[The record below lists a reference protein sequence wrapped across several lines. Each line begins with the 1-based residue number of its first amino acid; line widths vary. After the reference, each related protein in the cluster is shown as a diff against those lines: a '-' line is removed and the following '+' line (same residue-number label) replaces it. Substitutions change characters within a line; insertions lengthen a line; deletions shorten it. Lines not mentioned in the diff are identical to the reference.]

1 MFKFRD
7 LHPQVKA
14 NREAV
19 EFLFQWP
26 LPQNV
31 WINGE
36 SGRGKSHL
44 ARCVLWRYKAKWQ
57 QRCEHTRTSS
67 WLSGPQLRNIANEL
81 PNDRKEDIEH
91 LSRVDLL
98 IIDDM
103 DKVNLDNAKPLEVL
117 WSVLEGRQQRHQR
130 TLITSNMTAKALVQV
145 WKTVCASNPTLPMAI
160 IDRIKPCKGFTIEG
174 PESLRGVCVPEPMC
188 IADIGEIVAPGAA
201 QALQRAVSTG
211 NLAALA
217 SMEGE

>member
-1 MFKFRD
+1 MFKFKD

-19 EFLFQWP
+19 EFLHQWP
-26 LPQNV
+26 LPQNA

-57 QRCEHTRTSS
+57 QRAEFTRTSS
-67 WLSGPQLRNIANEL
+67 WLSGPHLRNIANEL
-81 PNDRKEDIEH
+81 PNDRKEDVDH

-98 IIDDM
+98 IIDDV

-117 WSVLEGRQQRHQR
+117 WSILDVRYRRGHR
-130 TLITSNMTAKALVQV
+130 TLITSNMTGAALVKV
-145 WKTVCASNPTLPMAI
+145 WKTVCGTNPTLPMAI
-160 IDRIKPCKGFTIEG
+160 IDRIKPCKGLTIEG
-174 PESLRGVCVPEPMC
+174 TESLRGVATPQPVSL
-188 IADIGEIVAPGAA
+188 ADLGEIVAPGAA
-201 QALQRAVSTG
+201 QALQRAISSG
-211 NLAALA
+211 NVAALA
-217 SMEGE
+217 AMEVE